1 MKTCH
6 LSNQFLKSLIFSSNH
21 LIFLAWNISIFCF
34 LHRLPILINLVSNI
48 RLFRIF
54 SGLILRR
61 HWDANFK
68 IREDMCQTSSQTMM
82 CWAKISASAAEYY
95 CDTVQFVWRQWAKLV
110 ELVSNYFLWFI
121 DSLRTQQQS
130 EMSDVRKADICWCV
144 QVLQI
149 QWSYQD
155 IRLATQQVVQ
165 NFNSIPCLP
174 CLWR

>member
-1 MKTCH
+1 MAIPSLSPTIYAATVLLWCFEGKCRRLIAISCKAFKIDLVGLFFKNFWFLISLVTWLCEIWSQKIWWMKTCH

-68 IREDMCQTSSQTMM
+68 IMEDMCQTSSQTM
-82 CWAKISASAAEYY
+82 CFEQRSW
-95 CDTVQFVWRQWAKLV
+95 L
-110 ELVSNYFLWFI
+110 
-121 DSLRTQQQS
+121 LRLNIIVTLYNLFEGS
-130 EMSDVRKADICWCV
+130 EP
-144 QVLQI
+144 
-149 QWSYQD
+149 
-155 IRLATQQVVQ
+155 
-165 NFNSIPCLP
+165 N
-174 CLWR
+174 